1 MVVAPGIV
9 GAVPG
14 IAGAVPGIVE
24 VADAG
29 AGRTPDGTG
38 AIPGC
43 MGIANVADDAVD
55 GGALP
60 GMLDTGGLDGGVGAA
75 AGFTGG
81 WLLVMAGFAGLDE
94 VAGGS
99 LPMAASS
106 SCIAF
111 D

>member
-1 MVVAPGIV
+1 M
-9 GAVPG
+9 GAAPG
-14 IAGAVPGIVE
+14 IAGA
-24 VADAG
+24 ADAG
-29 AGRTPDGTG
+29 VGRTPDGTG

-60 GMLDTGGLDGGVGAA
+60 RMLDTGGLDGGVGAA
-75 AGFTGG
+75 AGGTGG
-81 WLLVMAGFAGLDE
+81 LLLVMAGLAEFNE
-94 VAGGS
+94 VAAGF
-99 LPMAASS
+99 LAMAASS